1 MKVMDFSPANCRN
14 CYKCVRNCNVKAIQ
28 VINDQATICED
39 RCIACGE
46 CFVVCPQNA
55 RNIKSDIL
63 NVKAAMNQN
72 KVMIA
77 SVAPSHAAIYT
88 SKKLV
93 AGLKKLGFALVEET
107 AVGAE
112 KVLELY
118 KGYIK
123 NTKNKN
129 IITSC
134 CPSVNQLIEKYYPNL
149 VEYLIPVE
157 SPMIIHARMLKKKY
171 ANNCFVTFIGPCIS
185 KKLEAISEDS
195 LSVDAVL
202 SFEEVNTW
210 LESNNIKIDSLEE
223 CDFDLYSS
231 KKGESFPIEEGIIKG
246 LDETILGNYQTL
258 SISGLK
264 DLMEFFEDVE
274 SKQIKGIFVEA
285 NACEGG
291 CIGGPAISK
300 IKESINLRKIELDKY
315 ISNNE
320 KASNIASNLIIE
332 DNYAKEFRN
341 KELKLDYPSEEKIK
355 EILRSLGKFEK
366 SDELNCGACGYNT
379 CIEKAIAVYQGMS
392 HPEMCMPHM
401 RSKAERV
408 TNTIFEHSPNIIFII
423 DENLKIL
430 ELNPRAEKLFL
441 INANNAK
448 GKNISYLLDDKDF
461 KYVLQTGKS
470 IQNKK
475 VSYLKYGV
483 VFNENIMYLKDQKII
498 MAIFHN
504 LTDVE
509 KKNDQL
515 VLLKQNTL
523 DAAQNVINKQ
533 MRVAQEI
540 ASLLGE
546 TTAETKIILTK
557 LKEVVSNEEG
567 DIK

>member
-1 MKVMDFSPANCRN
+1 MKVMDFSPANCKN
-14 CYKCVRNCNVKAIQ
+14 FYKCVRNCNVKAIQ

-55 RNIKSDIL
+55 RNIKSDVL
-63 NVKAAMNQN
+63 NVKTEMNKN

-77 SVAPSHAAIYT
+77 SVAPSHAAIYN
-88 SKKLV
+88 SKKFV
-93 AGLKKLGFALVEET
+93 TGLKKLGFAIVEET

-118 KGYIK
+118 NGYIK
-123 NTKNKN
+123 NTKKEN

-149 VEYLIPVE
+149 IEYLIPVE
-157 SPMIIHARMLKKKY
+157 SPMITHAKLLKQKY
-171 ANNCFVTFIGPCIS
+171 GNNSFITFIGPCIS
-185 KKLEAISEDS
+185 KKLEAVSDES

-202 SFEEVNTW
+202 SFEEVNAW
-210 LESNNIKIDSLEE
+210 LESDNIKIDCLEE
-223 CDFDLYSS
+223 SNFELCSS
-231 KKGESFPIEEGIIKG
+231 KDGETFPKEGGIIKG
-246 LDETILGNYQTL
+246 IDETIIKRYQPL
-258 SISGLK
+258 SVCGLK
-264 DLMEFFEDVE
+264 ALKEFFEDIE
-274 SKQIKGIFVEA
+274 NKQIKGVFIEA

-300 IKESINLRKIELDKY
+300 NKESINLRKINLDKY
-315 ISNNE
+315 IDENKQDSSNNVDMIDE
-320 KASNIASNLIIE
+320 ERFHK
-332 DNYAKEFRN
+332 DFKN
-341 KELKLDYPSEEKIK
+341 KELKLAYPSEENIK
-355 EILRSLGKFEK
+355 EILRSLGKYQK

-423 DENLKIL
+423 DEDLKIL
-430 ELNPRAEKLFL
+430 ELNPRAEEVFFIDAK
-441 INANNAK
+441 NAK
-448 GKNISYLLDDKDF
+448 GKYISYLLDDKDF
-461 KYVLQTGKS
+461 KWVIQTGKS
-470 IQNKK
+470 ISNKK

-483 VFNENIMYLKDQKII
+483 VLNENIMYLKDQKII

-515 VLLKQNTL
+515 VVLKQNAL
-523 DAAQNVINKQ
+523 DAAQNVIDKQ

-557 LKEVVSNEEG
+557 LKEVVSSEEG
-567 DIK
+567 DVK